1 MLDIAKLKSKEL
13 KYVRFDIGVDSLS
26 GESTYRLGRYKDND
40 TRAYYDHKQNAI
52 IVINRKPNRLM
63 VIPMSQV
70 VCFEFKALDD
80 KLVEKAFDE
89 AEYQKSTK
97 SKD

>member
-26 GESTYRLGRYKDND
+26 GESTYRLGRYKDSD

-70 VCFEFKALDD
+70 VCFEFKTLDD

-97 SKD
+97 SKN